1 VPAVFFWSGTIEPK
15 IISEGIFS
23 LMDIFPTAAALAGG
37 KEPDSYGL
45 NGVNIL
51 PVLQGES
58 LNYRPRQSYFYYSLT
73 SLQAVRMDNWKLVLP
88 REKNS
93 PYLLWLGKY
102 MDRVEKPMLFNLKL
116 DASEQNDLANER
128 PDLVAKMLL
137 EVEKAR
143 EEFGDYNRI
152 GTASRFFDLGPK
164 RPKTYFPTH
173 GQP

>member
-1 VPAVFFWSGTIEPK
+1 
-15 IISEGIFS
+15 
-23 LMDIFPTAAALAGG
+23 MDIFPTAAALAGG

-152 GTASRFFDLGPK
+152 GTTSRFLISVLKGQKPTFRPMAN
-164 RPKTYFPTH
+164 PKTAFITISLYNSDTKRSFIKIR
-173 GQP
+173 